1 MTKERPRSKDII
13 RRAGKHLVGGVNSP
27 ARVFRA
33 VGEGAM
39 QMVAR
44 EAKSLGDDV

>member
-33 VGEGAM
+33 VGEWVM
-39 QMVAR
+39 QAVVR
-44 EAKSLGDDV
+44 ELRSLGDDV